1 MVQMRKTNYPYY
13 KEAVFVRPIGE
24 RLFQLTKSSPFWELE
39 RTLIVGRP
47 YSPTY
52 LNQGIALI
60 VESPKRKQ
68 DKTAFFTGLR
78 NLSSAN
84 WYEGN
89 LIRNTPRKQGAK
101 SRAIK
106 DLVLVQI
113 SEDSQGIATMRMI
126 HIPQFKKYPT
136 ELTSWVNGF
145 LELVISK
152 RGHIG

>member
-1 MVQMRKTNYPYY
+1 MRTINYPHY
-13 KEAVFVRPIGE
+13 KEAVFIRPIGE
-24 RLFQLTKSSPFWELE
+24 RNFQLTHSSPFWELE
-39 RTLIVGRP
+39 RTLIVDRP
-47 YSPTY
+47 YSSTY

-60 VESPKRKQ
+60 VESPKRKH

-89 LIRNTPRKQGAK
+89 LIRKKPRKQGAK
-101 SRAIK
+101 SRANK
-106 DLVLVQI
+106 DLILVQI

-126 HIPQFKKYPT
+126 HVPQFLKYPT
-136 ELTSWVNGF
+136 ELKSWVNGF

-152 RGHIG
+152 RGHSG